1 MSTIVNEP
9 PFVPETVQY
18 IRFFVLGQMS
28 QKVLIEPSVQPDIG
42 LYTTDPDTAERTY
55 TGVFPALTDTSRWS
69 SNVSYTNTGLDNLGR
84 PAIIYSG
91 SEYTAQVRTFALE
104 DTAVV
109 PNADGLSVKLA
120 SGIGLGEERLF
131 VIELMNADKRVIGRR
146 EVTPEEGT
154 DGAVI
159 SISVS
164 NFYKNST
171 PELQGLNVVT
181 LTPTYDRADT
191 WFSTIGERD
200 GTIYKV
206 VVPADTVL
214 NLTMHFPSVTT
225 TSQWC
230 GVLVYGEDGRIHA
243 RYYIST
249 EVPYAHT
256 LPIFPTEK
264 TLYIVTQGG
273 LYNQSARAGYRDF
286 DFYSYGQLQ
295 DPAQVALQIV
305 PVIDFGDVTPEKGSQ
320 NPSYTGFRINEMPT
334 FPIEASILWSR
345 FQLAVD
351 CDKIVISSLDP
362 NNTNIADT
370 MIVLYDQNG
379 ETVMRSD
386 GGYALAYS
394 DEVGSLEAT
403 LTYSKLAAGTY
414 YFATTLEN
422 GGTSNSQS
430 LGDMDSINYSD
441 VGSRS
446 AFGIFNT
453 VALDVPVNTMLSI
466 EVFPDNNIYI
476 DNSRNGCT
484 IPALSGQQ
492 FKLRNN
498 PADPFTRNFKC
509 RFISLEDG
517 AATVAGDPGFRDRI
531 LRWGEIYDEIV
542 DTPITLEKKG
552 DWVDVVYD
560 DKALAFQ
567 VAGMGQGS
575 FSRMP
580 WIGTLEFNG
589 LIDSETNVQPGTS
602 VDIYPLWWFND
613 FRYNMGFDDGTR
625 FTVNGGTFRSVP
637 DLGERRYE
645 VTITAQ
651 LVVSLPDVPTT
662 DDTATDRSIDLT
674 LVLDSYPFLKEALK
688 LSSPAVAPFRNNV
701 TDGFVYADNAFALTL
716 SGSCFVTVLDDRW
729 MFSLRNPYS
738 ERTISF
744 NSMSMSIREVPLET
758 ELIQPT

>member
-28 QKVLIEPSVQPDIG
+28 QKVLIEPSAQPDIG

-69 SNVSYTNTGLDNLGR
+69 SNVSYTNTGLDNLDR

-91 SEYTAQVRTFALE
+91 SGYTAQVRTFALE

-181 LTPTYDRADT
+181 LTPTYDLADT
-191 WFSTIGERD
+191 TISTIGDRD

-225 TSQWC
+225 TSQSC
-230 GVLVYGEDGRIHA
+230 GVVVYGEDGRIHA
-243 RYYIST
+243 RYYVST

-273 LYNQSARAGYRDF
+273 LYNQSGRTAYRDF

-305 PVIDFGDVTPEKGSQ
+305 PVIDFGDVTPEQGSQ
-320 NPSYTGFRINEMPT
+320 DPSYRSTHINELPT

-345 FQLAVD
+345 FHLAID
-351 CDKIVISSLDP
+351 CDKIVISTLDP

-379 ETVMRSD
+379 EIVMRSD
-386 GGYALAYS
+386 GGYALDYS

-422 GGTSNSQS
+422 GGTSNDQS

-441 VGSRS
+441 VGSTS

-453 VALDVPVNTMLSI
+453 VALDIPGTVMLSI

-492 FKLRNN
+492 FKLRDN

-509 RFISLEDG
+509 RFISLDDG
-517 AATVAGDPGFRDRI
+517 EATVAGDPGFRNRI
-531 LRWGEIYDEIV
+531 LHLGEIRDEI
-542 DTPITLEKKG
+542 DATPITLEKKG

-567 VAGMGQGS
+567 VAGMSQGS
-575 FSRMP
+575 FSRAP

-589 LIDSETNVQPGTS
+589 LGKSKTIVQPGMS
-602 VDIYPLWWFND
+602 AAIYPVSWFD
-613 FRYNMGFDDGTR
+613 GIRYNVGFDDGTR
-625 FTVNGGTFRSVP
+625 FTVNEDTFQSVP
-637 DLGERRYE
+637 DLGEQRYE

-651 LVVSLPDVPTT
+651 LVVSPPDVPTT

-674 LVLDSYPFLKEALK
+674 LVLDSYPFFKEALK

-701 TDGFVYADNAFALTL
+701 TDGHVYEDNGFVLTL
-716 SGSCFVTVLDDRW
+716 SGSCFVTALDDSW
-729 MFSLRNPYS
+729 VFLLRNPYS
-738 ERTISF
+738 DRTISF
-744 NSMSMSIREVPLET
+744 NAMSMSIREVPLQT
-758 ELIQPT
+758 EFTQAV